1 MTRNNDQFKTLFNY
15 GDLVQFDF
23 ESNGQIQ
30 VITGTVEIID
40 KYGTFE
46 QNEEPSYDLYR
57 KENNT
62 LYKHIRQSEL
72 KKADDNNSRD
82 NTHE

>member
-1 MTRNNDQFKTLFNY
+1 MTRNNDQFKTLFTY

-23 ESNGQIQ
+23 ESDGQVQ
-30 VITGTVEIID
+30 KITGTVEIID

-46 QNEEPSYDLYR
+46 QNEEPSYDIYR

-72 KKADDNNSRD
+72 KKAETKDH
-82 NTHE
+82 THE

>member
-1 MTRNNDQFKTLFNY
+1 MTRNNDQFKTFFTY

-23 ESNGQIQ
+23 ESEGQVQ
-30 VITGTVEIID
+30 KITGTVEIID

-46 QNEEPSYDLYR
+46 QNEEPSYDIYR

-72 KKADDNNSRD
+72 KKADDNNSKD